1 MPSLDFKGKS
11 FVYTHHLGVPY
22 RELIVVPE
30 KSCPL
35 AGNKPTMDDNLIL
48 HGDNLES
55 LKALLP
61 RYAGKVNL
69 VFIDPPY
76 NTGNEGWCYNDK
88 VNSPLMRE
96 WLKASGNPVERED
109 LQRHDKWLSMMWPRL
124 QLLKELL
131 AEEGAIFISIDD
143 NEIHR
148 LRSVM
153 DEIFGEENFVD
164 TIIWQKNYAPKNS
177 AQHFSSDHDY
187 ILVYATNKLIW
198 RPALLARSDEQDADY
213 TNPDNDPR
221 GRWKA
226 GNPSARNYYSKGTYS
241 IKCPSGRVIS
251 GPPAGSYWRMSE
263 ETLTRWNEE
272 GRIWWGEDGNN
283 APAPKIYLNEV
294 KQGVVPQTLWF
305 YNDVGHTQ
313 EAKKEL
319 VSVMDFQDSASVFI
333 TPKPVRLIQRILEL
347 ATDKNSIVLD
357 SFAGSGT
364 TAHAVLEQ
372 NKKDGGNRR
381 FILCEME
388 NYADTLTAERVRRVI
403 NGYEFIGTVE
413 TELCPAEKVTWTT
426 FEKDS
431 KRQTILDRIEG
442 IENLERAN
450 YDKIEKKITD
460 GVLTVVGQNQVTEK
474 VPGLGGSFTFV
485 ELGES
490 MDLER
495 LLSET
500 PGKLP
505 SFASLARYLFYTI
518 TGQTLPEEKLDV
530 GKGGKKVKAVEV
542 DGPVLIGETPNLR
555 VYLNYKEYEDWLR
568 SPPAALTRQQAEQIA
583 KKRDIEAPEK
593 EVIVISASKYISSK
607 ALADLKIQHLQ
618 LPYALHRIQAT

>member
-1 MPSLDFKGKS
+1 MPTLDFKGKS
-11 FVYTHHLGVPY
+11 FVYTHHLGVAY

-35 AGNKPTMDDNLIL
+35 SGEKPTMDDNLIL

-61 RYAGKVNL
+61 RYAGKVDCI
-69 VFIDPPY
+69 FIDPPY

-96 WLKASGNPVERED
+96 WIKASGNPVERED

-131 AEEGAIFISIDD
+131 AEDGAIFISIDD

-148 LRSVM
+148 LRSIM
-153 DEIFGEENFVD
+153 DEIFGEDNFVD

-187 ILVYATNKLIW
+187 ILVYASNKLIW
-198 RPALLARSDEQDADY
+198 RPALLARSEEQDADY

-226 GNPSARNYYSKGTYS
+226 GNPSARNFYSKGTYS

-251 GPPAGSYWRMSE
+251 GPPAGRYWSMSV
-263 ETLTRWNEE
+263 ETLEKWDEE

-388 NYADTLTAERVRRVI
+388 DYADTLTAERVRRVD
-403 NGYEFIGTVE
+403 
-413 TELCPAEKVTWTT
+413 VT
-426 FEKDS
+426 S
-431 KRQTILDRIEG
+431 RI
-442 IENLERAN
+442 
-450 YDKIEKKITD
+450 
-460 GVLTVVGQNQVTEK
+460 
-474 VPGLGGSFTFV
+474 
-485 ELGES
+485 
-490 MDLER
+490 
-495 LLSET
+495 
-500 PGKLP
+500 
-505 SFASLARYLFYTI
+505 
-518 TGQTLPEEKLDV
+518 
-530 GKGGKKVKAVEV
+530 
-542 DGPVLIGETPNLR
+542 
-555 VYLNYKEYEDWLR
+555 
-568 SPPAALTRQQAEQIA
+568 
-583 KKRDIEAPEK
+583 
-593 EVIVISASKYISSK
+593 
-607 ALADLKIQHLQ
+607 
-618 LPYALHRIQAT
+618 